1 MARPAPKPRSQ
12 RTTQTPR
19 KPDATGA
26 ASQGTNPAAEAPKP
40 EASPD
45 LGHALFG
52 LAPVAVVA
60 VEQIRYRGR
69 VVVPVERG
77 RYSPRDVIDAT
88 AVRELCGPGRFK
100 LKPLGSNGRPVL
112 PAIELDCPDENG
124 ALDLVAPMPD
134 EAPTLAPSAA
144 PSAAPSLD
152 GVVNLFRE
160 QLRIQKE
167 TLDAELQRAEQ
178 RRQADMNSM
187 GGFNAQLIE
196 LVKLGR
202 SDEGGG
208 KAQLEWVKDTN
219 ARLEKENRELRAEL
233 LSLKEAHMKMRIG
246 HETSGD
252 AFVKAAVETYAP
264 KVLELGAQLMAERRK
279 STTAAPSTAAP
290 SGASSG
296 VELPDVKLPTAEELR
311 AQLASG
317 GQVPGEVLQVFRK
330 LREAKALGDEVWSI
344 VGPLISIATGS
355 V

>member
-1 MARPAPKPRSQ
+1 MTRPAPKPRAQ
-12 RTTQTPR
+12 RAAQTDR
-19 KPDATGA
+19 KPDATRGA
-26 ASQGTNPAAEAPKP
+26 SERATPAVEAEKR
-40 EASPD
+40 EESPD

-52 LAPVAVVA
+52 LAPVVVVA
-60 VEQIRYRGR
+60 IEQIRYRGR

-77 RYSPRDVIDAT
+77 RFAPRDVVDAT
-88 AVRELCGPGRFK
+88 AVRELCGVGRFK
-100 LKPLGSNGRPVL
+100 LKPLGASGKPCL
-112 PAIELDCPDENG
+112 PAIEVDCPDESG
-124 ALDLVAPMPD
+124 GLDLVAPMPD
-134 EAPTLAPSAA
+134 DALAPPAAAPPAAPT
-144 PSAAPSLD
+144 LD

-160 QLRIQKE
+160 QLRLQGE
-167 TLDAELQRAEQ
+167 RLEAELQRAEQ

-208 KAQLEWVKDTN
+208 KAQLEWVRETN
-219 ARLEKENRELRAEL
+219 TRLEKENRELRSEL
-233 LSLKEAHMKMRIG
+233 LSLKETHMKLRIG

-279 STTAAPSTAAP
+279 SPAA
-290 SGASSG
+290 ASASPASG

>member
-1 MARPAPKPRSQ
+1 MARTAPKPRAQ
-12 RTTQTPR
+12 RTTQTRHKTDAPR
-19 KPDATGA
+19 
-26 ASQGTNPAAEAPKP
+26 
-40 EASPD
+40 EASHDAKPAVEPEKADAPPD

-52 LAPVAVVA
+52 LSPVVV
-60 VEQIRYRGR
+60 VSIEQIRYVGRR
-69 VVVPVERG
+69 VVPSERG
-77 RYSPRDVIDAT
+77 RFSPRDVVDAT
-88 AVRELCGPGRFK
+88 SVRELCGVGRFK
-100 LKPLGSNGRPVL
+100 LKPLGANGRPCL
-112 PAIELDCPDENG
+112 PAIELDCPDESG
-124 ALDLVAPMPD
+124 GLDLVAAMPD
-134 EAPTLAPSAA
+134 EAGAPAQVAPSTG
-144 PSAAPSLD
+144 AAPSLD

-208 KAQLEWVKDTN
+208 KAQLEWLRETN
-219 ARLEKENRELRAEL
+219 TRVERENRELRSEL
-233 LSLKEAHMKMRIG
+233 LSLKEAHMKMRLG

-279 STTAAPSTAAP
+279 GPAAAAGP
-290 SGASSG
+290 AAG

-311 AQLASG
+311 EQLAKG
-317 GQVPGEVLQVFRK
+317 GQVPGEVLHVFRK